1 MLTLYH
7 NDMSVCAAK
16 VRTALAEKWLDCKL
30 IHLDLRAGDTQKPEY
45 LKLNPNAVVPTL
57 VHDDRV
63 FIESTVICEYIDD
76 EWPGPPLKPPDSV
89 GRARMR
95 LWTKQLDEGLHAAV
109 GSLSFAIAFR
119 HQWLARSTEDRGK
132 WLAGIPQPDRR
143 ERLAS
148 LLDLGLESPYFAPA
162 AKRYAKL
169 FDDFEIALDQGPWL
183 TGEHFSLAEVG
194 YAPYL
199 ARLRHLGFDLLL
211 ERRPRVADWA
221 NRVAQ
226 RPSVMRGVERWFN
239 PKYLTL
245 FEEQQPRAKPV
256 IARLLA

>member
-16 VRTALAEKWLDCKL
+16 VRTALAEKKLDFDL

-57 VHDDRV
+57 VHDDHV
-63 FIESTVICEYIDD
+63 IIESTIICEYIDD
-76 EWPGPPLKPPDSV
+76 EWPDPALKPIDSF

-95 LWTKQLDEGLHAAV
+95 LWTKQLDESLHAAV

-132 WLAGIPQPDRR
+132 WLSGIPQQDRR

-148 LLDLGLESPYFAPA
+148 LLEFGLESPYFAPA

-169 FDDFEIALDQGPWL
+169 FDDFEAALEHGPWL
-183 TGEHFSLAEVG
+183 AGEHFSLAEVG
-194 YAPYL
+194 FAPYL
-199 ARLRHLGFDLLL
+199 VRLRHLGFELLF
-211 ERRPRVADWA
+211 ERHPRVANWA
-221 NRVAQ
+221 DRVAQ
-226 RPSVMRGVERWFN
+226 RPSVTSGVERWFN
-239 PKYLTL
+239 PKYLAL
-245 FEEQQPRAKPV
+245 FEEQRRPAKIV
-256 IARLLA
+256 ITRLLA